1 MAEDEKHEKPRDR
14 DQPDPET
21 FDIGGGQI
29 FTPSGAEGAALRD
42 HGRV

>member
-21 FDIGGGQI
+21 FDIEAARSS
-29 FTPSGAEGAALRD
+29 TPSGAEGAALRD